1 MDFSHQG
8 IMEKETPQHIAII
21 LDGNGRWA
29 QARGKSRSAGHKAG
43 ADAVERTIKA
53 MSNLGI
59 KHLTLYAFSIEN
71 WRRSE
76 EEISNLMGLL
86 NNFLKNK
93 RKIIKREN
101 LRLNAIGRLEMLPE
115 SSQKLLAEIMEESK
129 ENSRGTL
136 TLALSYGGRTELVDA
151 TKKIAEQVKSGEL
164 AIDAIDETVIQQ
176 NLYTHDLPDPDI
188 MIRTSGE
195 VRLSNFL
202 LWQLSYTEFFFTNT
216 LWPDFSES
224 ELKDIIDQYMRRE
237 RRYGGVINN
246 A

>member
-1 MDFSHQG
+1 
-8 IMEKETPQHIAII
+8 MEKETPQHIAII